1 MNYALLVHY
10 LKNRNFATHKCIK
23 MKNEQLK
30 VTPVAT
36 IQTRIFN
43 IRGVHV
49 MIDKDLSNLY
59 GVETK
64 VLNQAVKRNIERF
77 PEDFMFQLTKEECS
91 RSQIVTLNIKQGENI
106 KYLPY
111 AFTELG
117 IAMLSGILRS
127 PIAIQ
132 VNINIL
138 RAFVEMRKQMKVL
151 TENTLQIENLRLEL
165 QNQKAYIEEIL
176 HDQNDCNELM
186 QAQLD
191 ALTDSMTELSVKVNS
206 LTQTV
211 KKPRKPVGFVIPDTK
226 E

>member
-1 MNYALLVHY
+1 
-10 LKNRNFATHKCIK
+10 

-36 IQTRIFN
+36 IQTRIFY

-211 KKPRKPVGFVIPDTK
+211 KKPRKPVGFVIPDNK

>member
-1 MNYALLVHY
+1 
-10 LKNRNFATHKCIK
+10 
-23 MKNEQLK
+23 MKKEQLK
-30 VTPVAT
+30 VTSVAT

>member
-1 MNYALLVHY
+1 
-10 LKNRNFATHKCIK
+10 

>member
-91 RSQIVTLNIKQGENI
+91 RSQFVTLNIKQGENI

-132 VNINIL
+132 VNINLL

-191 ALTDSMTELSVKVNS
+191 ALTDSMTELSVK
-206 LTQTV
+206 
-211 KKPRKPVGFVIPDTK
+211 IH
-226 E
+226 

>member
-191 ALTDSMTELSVKVNS
+191 ALTDSMIELSVKVNS

>member
-91 RSQIVTLNIKQGENI
+91 RSQFVTLNIKQGENI

-191 ALTDSMTELSVKVNS
+191 ALTDSMTELSVK
-206 LTQTV
+206 
-211 KKPRKPVGFVIPDTK
+211 IH
-226 E
+226 

>member
-1 MNYALLVHY
+1 MEND
-10 LKNRNFATHKCIK
+10 TI
-23 MKNEQLK
+23 E

-36 IQTRIFN
+36 IKTRIYEF
-43 IRGVHV
+43 RGVHV
-49 MIDKDLSNLY
+49 MIDKDLAMLY
-59 GVETK
+59 NVETK

-91 RSQIVTLNIKQGENI
+91 RSQFVTLKSKQGENI

-127 PIAIQ
+127 SIAIQ

-151 TENTLQIENLRLEL
+151 SENSLQIENLRLEL
-165 QNQKAYIEEIL
+165 QNQKAYVEDIL
-176 HDQNDCNELM
+176 RDQNDCNELM
-186 QAQLD
+186 QGQLD
-191 ALTDSMTELSVKVNS
+191 ALTDSMTELSIKVDS
-206 LTQTV
+206 LTQTQ
-211 KKPRKPVGFVIPDTK
+211 KKPRKPVGFVVPTNK
-226 E
+226 

>member
-1 MNYALLVHY
+1 MFVRY
-10 LKNRNFATHKCIK
+10 LKIRIFAPHKRIK
-23 MKNEQLK
+23 MKNEQLPT
-30 VTPVAT
+30 VANFAT
-36 IQTRIFN
+36 IRTRIYN
-43 IRGVHV
+43 VRGKNV
-49 MIDKDLSNLY
+49 MIDKDLAVLY

-64 VLNQAVKRNIERF
+64 RINEQVRRNKERF

-91 RSQIVTLNIKQGENI
+91 RSQFATLNVKQGENI
-106 KYLPY
+106 KYMPY

-117 IAMLSGILRS
+117 VAMLSSVLRS

-132 VNINIL
+132 VNINIM
-138 RAFVEMRKQMKVL
+138 RAFVEMRERIVNL
-151 TENTLQIENLRLEL
+151 SENTLQIENLRLEL

-186 QAQLD
+186 QGQLD
-191 ALTDSMTELSVKVNS
+191 ALTDSMTELSMKVNS

-211 KKPRKPVGFVIPDTK
+211 KKPRKPVGFVIPDNK

>member
-1 MNYALLVHY
+1 MLVHY
-10 LKNRNFATHKCIK
+10 LKNRIFAAHKCIK
-23 MKNEQLK
+23 MKNEQLPT
-30 VTPVAT
+30 VADLAT
-36 IQTRIFN
+36 IRTRIYN
-43 IRGVHV
+43 VRGKNV
-49 MIDKDLSNLY
+49 MIDKDLAVLY
-59 GVETK
+59 GVETRQ
-64 VLNQAVKRNIERF
+64 LNQAVKRNIERF
-77 PEDFMFQLTKEECS
+77 PEDFMFQLTKEDFV
-91 RSQIVTLNIKQGENI
+91 RSQFVILEIEQGKHL
-106 KYLPY
+106 KYMPY

-117 IAMLSGILRS
+117 VAMLSSVLRS

-132 VNINIL
+132 VNINIM
-138 RAFVEMRKQMKVL
+138 RAFVEMRERIVNL
-151 TENTLQIENLRLEL
+151 SENTLQIENLRLEL

-211 KKPRKPVGFVIPDTK
+211 KKPRKPVGFVIPDNK

>member
-10 LKNRNFATHKCIK
+10 LKNRIFATHKCIK